1 MKTYFCLKVNN
12 PHFGE
17 QIHIIIIEWY
27 LGQIVLIKI
36 QIHRTF
42 ENLLLSEMFS
52 DKKATLKCWLKIA
65 V

>member
-1 MKTYFCLKVNN
+1 MKKYFCLKVNN
-12 PHFGE
+12 PYFGE
-17 QIHIIIIEWY
+17 QIHIKIIEWY

-36 QIHRTF
+36 QIHITF

-52 DKKATLKCWLKIA
+52 VKKATLKCWFKIA